1 MILIV
6 REGGKIMFGLIGN
19 FGPWEIGF
27 ILVIVL
33 IIFGPGKLPKVAESM
48 GKAINGFKKAKNE
61 DFEELEKKEV

>member
-1 MILIV
+1 M
-6 REGGKIMFGLIGN
+6 
-19 FGPWEIGF
+19 
-27 ILVIVL
+27 VL